1 MSFEVYAYLG
11 KKIENLEYRVI
22 QRLTSHGIEVELQPG
37 VDLLS
42 TSSSESLTIA
52 IKKLPDSLKRK
63 EPQLSILVGIGYYSN
78 RNSTNSQEWKPKGVK
93 SYEYCIYTRTSSGQ
107 ALITGVIQYLITS
120 TIAYESEG
128 KVWVNGEDSASIG
141 KDAFHKA
148 LTELLKFDC
157 EVDIGSTVFAGWPVG
172 DQELVWPTEIIGAS
186 PPPKVDMPKKTPWW
200 KFWVV

>member
-11 KKIENLEYRVI
+11 KKIENLEYRVA
-22 QRLTSHGIEVELQPG
+22 QRLTSHGIEIEFQPR

-42 TSSSESLTIA
+42 TPSNESLAIA

-93 SYEYCIYTRTSSGQ
+93 SYEYCIYTRTSSGR
-107 ALITGVIQYLITS
+107 ALITGAIQYLITS

-141 KDAFHKA
+141 KDAFNKA
-148 LTELLKFDC
+148 LSELLQFDC
-157 EVDIGSTVFAGWPVG
+157 EVDIGSMVFTRWPEG
-172 DQELVWPTEIIGAS
+172 DQELVWPTEIIGSS
-186 PPPKVDMPKKTPWW
+186 PPPKVDIPKKTPSW